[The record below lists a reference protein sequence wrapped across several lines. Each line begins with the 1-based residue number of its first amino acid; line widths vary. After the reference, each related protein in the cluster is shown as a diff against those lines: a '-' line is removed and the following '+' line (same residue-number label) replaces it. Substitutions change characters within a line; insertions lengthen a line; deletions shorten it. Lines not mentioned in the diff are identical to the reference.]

1 VSGGCSLCLRKSD
14 MIKNLAVHN
23 FRCFRKTK
31 FIGFN
36 TVNLIGGKNN
46 SGKTALLEALFLNIS
61 PRAKTVLSLRRFRQE
76 SLEFAKNMP
85 ERAWSNLFYDGNID
99 EPLKIISYD
108 EKDSEY
114 HHVEISCSQSS
125 GFDENFI
132 EKETDDERNSL
143 SETDARSG
151 LDIKLVKKDKSHNIS
166 SLVAHSKGILT
177 KDSKIT
183 DEKKVN
189 YIPAAMRFSGE
200 ALAREYD
207 KAEIKGNAAKVLK
220 LLQIIDKSIAEIKTF
235 SIGEPA
241 IYLKRLNKGD
251 YLPISLYGEAVFKL
265 TDFILRII
273 NEPDSV
279 LLIDEIENGIHY
291 TNQYGLWKMIFELSS
306 VFKVQIFATTH
317 SHEMIQ
323 AFVNAGLSD
332 DASKEKA
339 SYFEIAENIKSGELI
354 GIKRDLET
362 LKYEMSQG
370 MGFRGE

>member
-1 VSGGCSLCLRKSD
+1 
-14 MIKNLAVHN
+14 MIKNLAVYN
-23 FRCFRKTK
+23 FRCFGKTK

-36 TVNLIGGKNN
+36 TINLIGGKNN
-46 SGKTALLEALFLNIS
+46 SGKTALLEALFLNLS

-85 ERAWSNLFYDGNID
+85 ERAWSNLFYNGNID

-114 HHVEISCSQSS
+114 HNLEISCSQSS
-125 GFDENFI
+125 GFNEVFI
-132 EKETDDERNSL
+132 EKETDETLLDLRNLL

-151 LDIKLVKKDKSHNIS
+151 LDIKLVKKDKSDNIS
-166 SLVAHSKGILT
+166 SLIAHSKGILT
-177 KDSKIT
+177 KDSKIS

-189 YIPAAMRFSGE
+189 YMPAAMKLSGE

-207 KAEIKGNAAKVLK
+207 KAEIRGNAAKVLK
-220 LLQIIDKSIAEIKTF
+220 LLQVIDKSIAEIKTF

-265 TDFILRII
+265 TDFILKII
-273 NEPDSV
+273 NDPDSV

-291 TNQYGLWKMIFELSS
+291 MNQYGLWKMIFDLSS
-306 VFKVQIFATTH
+306 VFNVQIFATTH